1 MPTKNSTTT
10 QDQTTAQDNGS
21 NDEQINDD
29 TRFTLTRRMGDRE
42 VSQEETTLS
51 QELEKAGAQAAGGL
65 IEEMIMRRRI
75 AIEINLRGLVDII
88 VQELDKHG
96 LPINETARESFTA
109 GANGKVLSLLNPQL
123 MKFYDSALQELDELV
138 EINKV
143 EHEPVSESNTYESW
157 RKRL

>member
-10 QDQTTAQDNGS
+10 EEKTTAQDNGS
-21 NDEQINDD
+21 KDEQITDD
-29 TRFTLTRRMGDRE
+29 TRFTLTRRIGDRE
-42 VSQEETTLS
+42 VSQEETTLN
-51 QELEKAGAQAAGGL
+51 QELETAGARAAAGL
-65 IEEMIMRRRI
+65 IEEMVMRRRM

-109 GANGKVLSLLNPQL
+109 GADGKVLSLLNPQL
-123 MKFYDSALQELDELV
+123 MKFYDAMLQELDELV

-143 EHEPVSESNTYESW
+143 EHEPVSEAGTYEFW